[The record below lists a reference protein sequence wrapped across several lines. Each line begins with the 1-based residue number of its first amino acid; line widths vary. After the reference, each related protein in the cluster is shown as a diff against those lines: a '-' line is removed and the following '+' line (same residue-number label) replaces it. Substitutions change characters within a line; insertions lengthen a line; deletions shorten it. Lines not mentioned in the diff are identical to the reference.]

1 MAYIGNQ
8 NYQAYVT
15 LNNQTFTTSGSTTIY
30 ALNYTVTNA
39 NNLDLYIGGSKQQ
52 PGVAYTASGN
62 TLTLTT
68 ATSSS
73 MYAVYLGQGI
83 QTTNLPTGVVSVSNL
98 NASGTPSSTTFLRG
112 DNTWNSP
119 LAGSGPAFSAY
130 ANANQTISNSTYTK
144 LQINTKVFDTNNN
157 YDATTNYRFTPT
169 VAGYYQVN
177 YGTNP
182 SSAAN
187 NTLAFIILY
196 KNGSFSNYGSTATN
210 NTVAGIISIG
220 SSLINMNG
228 STDYLEL
235 YAYQNSG
242 GSLTFNGTTPGVTYF
257 QASFVRTT

>member
-83 QTTNLPTGVVSVSNL
+83 QTVQPGNSSITTSMFAGGLGGVVAWQGVQTC
-98 NASGTPSSTTFLRG
+98 ALRS
-112 DNTWNSP
+112 WI
-119 LAGSGPAFSAY
+119 SA
-130 ANANQTISNSTYTK
+130 
-144 LQINTKVFDTNNN
+144 
-157 YDATTNYRFTPT
+157 
-169 VAGYYQVN
+169 
-177 YGTNP
+177 
-182 SSAAN
+182 
-187 NTLAFIILY
+187 
-196 KNGSFSNYGSTATN
+196 
-210 NTVAGIISIG
+210 
-220 SSLINMNG
+220 
-228 STDYLEL
+228 
-235 YAYQNSG
+235 
-242 GSLTFNGTTPGVTYF
+242 
-257 QASFVRTT
+257 RTR